1 MGPRLT
7 FHPFGC
13 DCLVFCPSEEN
24 VLYQQTTP
32 VGWFELFCWLVGWLI
47 GLILVLVFLLFSFF
61 LGGVFF
67 SLNKKFLKDGD
78 HVSVF
83 LSSTLVPDSHSI
95 IITKKVKHPYPNMA
109 DSALC
114 LKVGLANIRE
124 ENGPLELGGIR
135 KAARGAIIGRAFP
148 LPNPVP

>member
-1 MGPRLT
+1 MVGRLVDW
-7 FHPFGC
+7 FDFGFGF
-13 DCLVFCPSEEN
+13 VF
-24 VLYQQTTP
+24 
-32 VGWFELFCWLVGWLI
+32 F
-47 GLILVLVFLLFSFF
+47 
-61 LGGVFF
+61 GGAGAGGFF

-109 DSALC
+109 DSAFC
-114 LKVGLANIRE
+114 LKVGLANFRE

-135 KAARGAIIGRAFP
+135 KQPGVQSLEEHFP
-148 LPNPVP
+148 SPTPCPDCVCP